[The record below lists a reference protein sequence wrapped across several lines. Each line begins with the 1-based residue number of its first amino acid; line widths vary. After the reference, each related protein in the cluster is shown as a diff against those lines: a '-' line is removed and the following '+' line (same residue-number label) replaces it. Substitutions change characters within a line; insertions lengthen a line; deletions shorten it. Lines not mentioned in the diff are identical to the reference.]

1 MIHDFEVEIDSSVP
15 AVQGDEFFVVNLGG
29 ERRTVNIHDYAG
41 IYAVPGLYEHVL
53 QLRLQSKSPQVMAAS
68 LGARVALSE
77 DAATPVRC
85 LDVGAGVGLSGAAL
99 SVEGLAPTVG
109 IDIVPA
115 AAEAAHRDRPG
126 LYEHYVVGA
135 LGEVDLAPLIETY
148 RLNALVS
155 SAALTGG
162 HIEPQV
168 LAKTW
173 AAFSPGDWLAFTC
186 LDSRADAAR
195 DGFEKWTD
203 FEFDEPFLHRRL
215 TTGEPVHF
223 RSLVGRRR
231 HTARTA

>member
-1 MIHDFEVEIDSSVP
+1 LIDNFRVEIDSSVP
-15 AVQGDEFFVVNLGG
+15 AVQGDEFFVVHLDG

-53 QLRLQSKSPQVMAAS
+53 QLRLQSKSPQMMAAS
-68 LGARVALSE
+68 LGARVALSK

-109 IDIVPA
+109 MDIIPA
-115 AAEAAHRDRPG
+115 AAEAAQRDRPG
-126 LYEHYVVGA
+126 LYERYVVGD
-135 LGEVDLAPLIETY
+135 LGKVDLAPLIKTY

-186 LDSRADAAR
+186 LDSRADTAR
-195 DGFEKWTD
+195 AGFDNWTD